1 MFSLVFSQGF
11 YLVFSQNYVTD
22 DDDIPVTDDNYVT
35 DDDDSPVTDDCK
47 NTFG

>member
-1 MFSLVFSQGF
+1 M
-11 YLVFSQNYVTD
+11 FSQNYVTD

-35 DDDDSPVTDDCK
+35 DDDDSPVTDDYYVTVDCK